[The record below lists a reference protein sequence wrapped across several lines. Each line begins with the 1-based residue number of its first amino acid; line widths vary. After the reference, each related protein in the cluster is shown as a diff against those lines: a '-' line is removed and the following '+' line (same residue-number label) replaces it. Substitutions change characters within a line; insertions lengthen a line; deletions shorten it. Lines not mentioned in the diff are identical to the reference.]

1 MISLDKCNGS
11 CNAVGDLST
20 KICASK
26 TKNVSVKVINMIAN
40 INEAK
45 TYFM

>member
-1 MISLDKCNGS
+1 MEVVMLLMTYLQKY
-11 CNAVGDLST
+11 VLP
-20 KICASK
+20 KP
-26 TKNVSVKVINMIAN
+26 KNVSVKVINMIAN

>member
-1 MISLDKCNGS
+1 MEVVMLLVTYLQKY
-11 CNAVGDLST
+11 VL
-20 KICASK
+20 KK
-26 TKNVSVKVINMIAN
+26 QKNVSVKVINMIAN